1 MSISP
6 SAPFI
11 PPLPTALNRCYLI
24 KIEGIIIMFKKPST
38 KALFIATL
46 IGASAIT
53 FSASSFAISRT
64 EVKQIVIEEAQRST
78 VPPALALAVAKVES
92 DFQERVRS
100 HKGARGVMQIMPA
113 TARGEFGVDAD
124 ELWDP
129 RLNIQLGIDFLERLY
144 AQYGGEWELALSHYN
159 GGTLKGGKGS
169 YAKPHSYTKKYVAD
183 VMRWWQRY
191 QDQANAWGVTQTAN
205 ANISVDWVAVRS
217 TKDKTEFYGDPDP
230 QEDDEIEYKLQAKI
244 KAAQTVPVM
253 AQAYQYKKPLVTWS
267 EPTVLT
273 KTPQYRAQHSS
284 NTNFW
289 DRVSTARNSLDDF
302 GTRTN

>member
-1 MSISP
+1 MYK
-6 SAPFI
+6 
-11 PPLPTALNRCYLI
+11 T
-24 KIEGIIIMFKKPST
+24 PST
-38 KALFIATL
+38 KARFAAAL
-46 IGASAIT
+46 IGALVGASAIACST
-53 FSASSFAISRT
+53 SSFAVSRT

-113 TARGEFGVDAD
+113 TAQGEFGVDAD

-144 AQYGGEWELALSHYN
+144 AQYGGDWELALSHYN

-169 YAKPHSYTKKYVAD
+169 YAKPHSYTRKYVAN

-191 QDQANAWGVTQTAN
+191 QNQAEVWGATQTAN

-217 TKDKTEFYGDPDP
+217 AENKADFYGDPDP
-230 QEDDEIEYKLQAKI
+230 QENDEIEYQLMEKI
-244 KAAQTVPVM
+244 KAAQTAPSV
-253 AQAYQYKKPLVTWS
+253 AKTYQYKWPVVTWS
-267 EPTVLT
+267 ETNILT
-273 KTPQYRAQHSS
+273 ETPNYQVQNTS

-289 DRVSTARNSLDDF
+289 DRVSRARNNLDDF
-302 GTRTN
+302 GPQTKRKNI